1 MNIPIDKNAL
11 RCDLV
16 RRIRF
21 TEIQAG
27 IDCFRVL
34 RRHLP
39 EGILDAVTDQPWT
52 SLRAEQPEN
61 AESPIEATPP
71 GRVMDSRL
79 AQP

>member
-11 RCDLV
+11 RCDLIG
-16 RRIRF
+16 RIRF

-27 IDCFRVL
+27 INRFRVL
-34 RRHLP
+34 RRHFP

-61 AESPIEATPP
+61 
-71 GRVMDSRL
+71 GD
-79 AQP
+79 